1 MKIIWR
7 KIAEAD
13 RERIFDYIAQNNPSA
28 ELELDADFD
37 AKIELAAQ
45 RPKLYRPGRVHGTRE
60 IVVRPNYV
68 IVYRIKDESG
78 TVVVLR
84 VLHAAQQWPPAK
96 SSESVSGGK
105 V

>member
-13 RERIFDYIAQNNPSA
+13 RERIFDYIAQNNPNA
-28 ELELDADFD
+28 ALELDADFD
-37 AKIELAAQ
+37 TKIELAVQ
-45 RPKLYRPGRVHGTRE
+45 QPKLYRPGRMRGTRE

-68 IVYRIKDESG
+68 IVYRIKGSG

-96 SSESVSGGK
+96 S
-105 V
+105 

>member
-13 RERIFDYIAQNNPSA
+13 WERIFDYIAQNNPNPNA
-28 ELELDADFD
+28 ALELDADFD
-37 AKIELAAQ
+37 TKIELAVQ
-45 RPKLYRPGRVHGTRE
+45 QPKLYRPGRMRGTRE
-60 IVVRPNYV
+60 IVVRSNYV
-68 IVYRIKDESG
+68 IVYRIKDSG

-96 SSESVSGGK
+96 S
-105 V
+105 

>member
-13 RERIFDYIAQNNPSA
+13 RECIFDYISQNNPNA
-28 ELELDADFD
+28 ALELDADFD
-37 AKIELAAQ
+37 TKIELVAQ
-45 RPKLYRPGRVHGTRE
+45 QPKLYRPGRVRGTRE

-68 IVYRIKDESG
+68 IVYRIDSG

-96 SSESVSGGK
+96 P
-105 V
+105 

>member
-13 RERIFDYIAQNNPSA
+13 RERIFDYIAQNSPNA
-28 ELELDADFD
+28 ALELDADFD
-37 AKIELAAQ
+37 TKIELAVQ
-45 RPKLYRPGRVHGTRE
+45 QPKLYRPGRMRGTRE
-60 IVVRPNYV
+60 IVVRHNYV
-68 IVYRIKDESG
+68 IVYRIKDSG

-96 SSESVSGGK
+96 S
-105 V
+105 

>member
-13 RERIFDYIAQNNPSA
+13 RERIFDYIAQNSPNA
-28 ELELDADFD
+28 ALELDADFD
-37 AKIELAAQ
+37 TKIELTVQ
-45 RPKLYRPGRVHGTRE
+45 QPKLYRPGRMRGTRE
-60 IVVRPNYV
+60 IVVRHNYV
-68 IVYRIKDESG
+68 IVYRIKDSG

-96 SSESVSGGK
+96 S
-105 V
+105 